1 MPACSHM
8 RSEEKSRD
16 IFLNGSETETVR
28 STAVAA
34 SSEAM
39 FFVLYG
45 PLVSLVVQL
54 YVLVSLARPS
64 LEGRGSGDTHCYSRL
79 V

>member
-1 MPACSHM
+1 M
-8 RSEEKSRD
+8 
-16 IFLNGSETETVR
+16 R
-28 STAVAA
+28 STAVAASFA

-79 V
+79 VQGGIDWSLQQSDI

>member
-1 MPACSHM
+1 MRKSDCSHKG
-8 RSEEKSRD
+8 SEENSRD
-16 IFLNGSETETVR
+16 IFLKGRARQKRCDRPLLLRVSA
-28 STAVAA
+28 SFA

-54 YVLVSLARPS
+54 YVLVSLARP
-64 LEGRGSGDTHCYSRL
+64 
-79 V
+79 